1 MKIDTVILEQVN
13 ESSIDSIHTCALRN
27 LQGDYTKNLNAANI
41 WRLKTNPLSLFELE
55 HGKVGT

>member
-41 WRLKTNPLSLFELE
+41 
-55 HGKVGT
+55 